1 MIRFAKVVSA
11 CLLGAFLLSSCAS
24 PRTDPKILVG
34 QWMSYMRNRYT
45 IQPGDRLRVSLEGQ
59 PDLTQEVVVDPKGRA
74 AFLEVGS
81 LDCSGMTLESLRKE
95 LKSRYAKHYSQPR
108 VDVILLEPSEQVV
121 YVGGEVRRG
130 GEAIP
135 YRPGMTLMRAILAAG
150 GFMITAKPSE
160 VFLLRQDPEGKPLF
174 YRIDADKV
182 AYEGGMD
189 IPLLPNDAIFVQTSG
204 VADVGNW
211 VELYIRRLLPIQ
223 PGTVVGAYVGASAR
237 N

>member
-1 MIRFAKVVSA
+1 MIRFSK
-11 CLLGAFLLSSCAS
+11 AFLGFLWGALLVSGCATQ
-24 PRTDPKILVG
+24 RTDPKVLMG
-34 QWMSYMRNRYT
+34 QWMNFMRNRYT
-45 IQPGDRLRVSLEGQ
+45 VQPGDRLRVSLSGV
-59 PDLTQEVVVDPKGRA
+59 PDLTQEVVVDPKGKA
-74 AFLEVGS
+74 AFLRVGS

-95 LKSRYAKHYSQPR
+95 LTARYGKIYSQPG
-108 VDVILLEPSEQVV
+108 VDVTLLEPVEQVV

-150 GFMITAKPSE
+150 GFQITAKPSE
-160 VFLLRQDPEGKPLF
+160 VFLLRQGQDGTPLF
-174 YRIDADKV
+174 YRLDMNKV

-189 IPLLPNDAIFVQTSG
+189 IPLLPNDAVFVQTSG

-223 PGTVVGAYVGASAR
+223 PGTVVGAYVGSSAG